1 LVTLQSLFQHIKD
14 VEKPDLFVWTGD
26 NSPHS
31 DWATT
36 TESIAT
42 STRVITDEIKSIF
55 EGVDMPV
62 YPSPGNHD
70 TWPVNME
77 DFNKG
82 PDADPD
88 IHEFTH
94 MW

>member
-1 LVTLQSLFQHIKD
+1 MLNHIKD
-14 VEKPDLFVWTGD
+14 VEKPDLLVWTGD
-26 NSPHS
+26 NSPH
-31 DWATT
+31 DVWATT
-36 TESIAT
+36 TESINN
-42 STRVITDEIKSIF
+42 STKVCTDEIKSIF

-70 TWPVNME
+70 TWPIENE

-82 PDADPD
+82 PDADPS
-88 IHEFTH
+88 IHEMTH